1 MEKPFWK
8 RKKLHEMNEE
18 EWESLCD
25 GCARCCLQKVES
37 EKTDEVHYSRLA
49 CRLLNLSTCR
59 CKDYLRRHNRIPECV
74 TLTPERVSEFR
85 FLPPT
90 CAYRLLSEN
99 KPLPSWHPLC
109 SGSRQSVHLGG
120 MSVRAFAKRSKRGDL
135 LEHNLIDLGGE
146 Q

>member
-1 MEKPFWK
+1 MEKTFWK

-25 GCARCCLQKVES
+25 GCARCCLQKVEL
-37 EKTDEVHYSRLA
+37 EKTDDVHYSRLA
-49 CRLLNLSTCR
+49 CRLLNLSTCH
-59 CKDYLRRHNRIPECV
+59 CKDYLRRHSRVPECV
-74 TLTPERVSEFR
+74 TLIPEQVSEFR

-99 KPLPSWHPLC
+99 KPLPSWHPLY
-109 SGSRQSVHLGG
+109 SGSRQSVHLEG
-120 MSVRAFAKRSKRGDL
+120 MSVRTFAKRSKRGDQ
-135 LEHNLIDLGGE
+135 LEHNLIDLSGE